1 VPGEVPAPQGHSVA
15 CRRKCLSLR
24 FEGFATG
31 ATFTQQD
38 ATHWVLTYNGGI
50 FTEVITFQNA
60 ATIDATDFQFL

>member
-1 VPGEVPAPQGHSVA
+1 
-15 CRRKCLSLR
+15 LR